1 MPINILWGPSFAD
14 PFNATFDAFPQDVA
28 GEEAAELKRA
38 AKELD
43 TFGDSIQPWG

>member
-1 MPINILWGPSFAD
+1 MAINILLGPSFAD

-28 GEEAAELKRA
+28 GEEAAVLKRA

-43 TFGDSIQPWG
+43 TFGDSIQPCG